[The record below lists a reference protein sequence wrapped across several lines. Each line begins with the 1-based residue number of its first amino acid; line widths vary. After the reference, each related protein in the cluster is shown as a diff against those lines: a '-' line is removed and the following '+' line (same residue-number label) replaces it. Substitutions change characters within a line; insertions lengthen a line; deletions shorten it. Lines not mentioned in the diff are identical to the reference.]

1 MNYKNFFAHWKKVRT
16 HRKWVRRYAFEL
28 GIPWQG
34 LVHDLSKYSPTEFF
48 ESVKYYQGT
57 RSPIDAAKED
67 KGYSTAW
74 FHHRG
79 RNKHHHEY
87 WIDNFDKGMTFNIMP
102 YKYFVELICDYLAAG
117 RAYMGDDFS
126 YAKELKWWKSKR
138 GTIAMHP
145 DQIEMIDDIFEFLAH
160 KEEFIHGRDPI
171 FGLENGALNIRWFI
185 SEIYECYT
193 KERKTYVE

>member
-16 HRKWVRRYAFEL
+16 HRKWVRKYAFEL

-102 YKYFVELICDYLAAG
+102 YKYFVELVCDYLAAG
-117 RAYMGDDFS
+117 RAYMGENFS
-126 YAKELKWWKSKR
+126 YAKELEWWKSKR

-145 DQIEMIDDIFEFLAH
+145 AQIEMLDNIFEFLAH
-160 KEEFIHGRDPI
+160 KEEFTHGNDPI
-171 FGLENGALNIRWFI
+171 FGLKNSALNIRWFI

>member
-1 MNYKNFFAHWKKVRT
+1 MNYKNFFTHWKKVRT
-16 HRKWVRRYAFEL
+16 HRKWVRKYAFKL
-28 GIPWQG
+28 GIPLQG

-102 YKYFVELICDYLAAG
+102 YKYFVELVCDYLAAG
-117 RAYMGDDFS
+117 RAYMGKNFS
-126 YAKELKWWKSKR
+126 YAKELEWWKSKR

-145 DQIEMIDDIFEFLAH
+145 AQIEMLDNIFEFLAH
-160 KEEFIHGRDPI
+160 KEEFTHGIDPI
-171 FGLENGALNIRWFI
+171 FNPENDAINVRWFI
-185 SEIYECYT
+185 SEIYECFT
-193 KERKTYVE
+193 KESKSYVE

>member
-16 HRKWVRRYAFEL
+16 HRKWVRKYAFEL

-34 LVHDLSKYSPTEFF
+34 LIHDLSKYSPTEFF

-126 YAKELKWWKSKR
+126 YAKELEWWKSKR

-145 DQIEMIDDIFEFLAH
+145 AQIEMLDNIFEFLAH
-160 KEEFIHGRDPI
+160 KEEFAHGLDPI
-171 FGLENGALNIRWFI
+171 FNLENGALNIRWFI
-185 SEIYECYT
+185 TEIYECFT
-193 KERKTYVE
+193 KESKSYVE